1 MGVLSSKNDNST
13 FRVKFGHRG
22 PYSAFWACFGL
33 SVRGRFRLL
42 NVEKKRRRP
51 RPRVSPTN
59 QYELSFVPP
68 GTPPGGCRFGPALQ
82 ARVARVSVTAC
93 CSRGRT
99 RASSGAQEPP
109 KARPSSS
116 EAYFEFEF
124 FNITSGHR
132 SRHAARAQPRPQ
144 SQRDDDRCRR
154 VQA

>member
-1 MGVLSSKNDNST
+1 M
-13 FRVKFGHRG
+13 
-22 PYSAFWACFGL
+22 
-33 SVRGRFRLL
+33 
-42 NVEKKRRRP
+42 NVERG
-51 RPRVSPTN
+51 T
-59 QYELSFVPP
+59 ELTAALISQKLQEHINTTSFVPS

-124 FNITSGHR
+124 FK
-132 SRHAARAQPRPQ
+132 RPNVINDTK
-144 SQRDDDRCRR
+144 R
-154 VQA
+154 